1 MSEENNNQDIELRYG
16 DTQAFVSLDGA
27 YVTAFKVGGKDVL
40 YPDGMIKINGQEKR
54 RGGIPILFPWA
65 GFLKDYLQ
73 HGFARDMKWEEVST
87 GDELVSSKV
96 LLKLEAND
104 KTKEIFP
111 YNFEINLEVSLK
123 ENSLFYKLNVLNKKN
138 VLKKDDKVMPVA
150 PGFHPYFRVPKNGFK
165 DIEIINIKDFNP
177 ENYKLTE
184 TLFFPLKDL
193 KIKIPGTG
201 NLKIEYEDA
210 FERKQ
215 SKLAVWTD
223 KLDNEE
229 DSYVCFEPW
238 ATDLGGFLK
247 KDQQLLIPP
256 GKKAAFTMRLTLS

>member
-1 MSEENNNQDIELRYG
+1 MVEKLPSQENNNQDIELRYG

-27 YVTAFKVGGKDVL
+27 YVTAFKVGGKDIF

-123 ENSLFYKLNVLNKKN
+123 ENSLFYKLNVLNN
-138 VLKKDDKVMPVA
+138 DNKDMPVA
-150 PGFHPYFRVPKNGFK
+150 PGFHPYFRVPEDRFK
-165 DIEIINIKDFNP
+165 DIETNIKDFNP

-193 KIKIPGTG
+193 KVSIPEVG

-223 KLDNEE
+223 KLDSEG
-229 DSYVCFEPW
+229 DSYICFEPW
-238 ATDLGGFLK
+238 VTDLGGFLK
-247 KDQQLLIPP
+247 KDQQLLIPS
-256 GKKAAFTMRLTLS
+256 GKEVAFTMLLTLS